1 MKKSL
6 NINGFEFEAE
16 YSDAEVST
24 ILLPL
29 LGKMTALYH
38 AKNERIVVF
47 LAAPPAVGKTTLAV
61 FLEKLSQEEN
71 EFCEI
76 QHLSLDGFHHK
87 SNYLKE
93 HRMNYL
99 GEDICLN
106 EIKGMPETFDYDKF
120 LEYLKK
126 LKSSNDQWPIYDRKS
141 HDVIEGV
148 VQITKDIILIEGN
161 WLLLDEERWNQ
172 LVQYCDLSIFIE
184 ANEAMLKER
193 LVNRKL
199 QGGLSYDAAL
209 NFYERS
215 DKKNIQRVLKHRIKA
230 DINLSMVKDGE
241 KMILQK

>member
-1 MKKSL
+1 MKKIL

-24 ILLPL
+24 ILIPL
-29 LGKMTALYH
+29 LEKMTALH
-38 AKNERIVVF
+38 DSKNERIVVF

-61 FLEKLSQEEN
+61 FLEKLSQEKS

-93 HRMNYL
+93 HKINYL
-99 GEDICLN
+99 GDDIYLN
-106 EIKGMPETFDYDKF
+106 DIKGMPETFDYDKF
-120 LEYLKK
+120 LMYLKK
-126 LKSSNDQWPIYDRKS
+126 LKSSNDKWPIYDRKS
-141 HDVIEGV
+141 HDVIEEV
-148 VQITKDIILIEGN
+148 VEITKDIVLIEGN

-172 LVQYCDLSIFIE
+172 LVKYCDLSIFIE
-184 ANEAMLKER
+184 ANKTMLKER

-209 NFYERS
+209 DFYERS
-215 DKKNIQRVLKHRIKA
+215 DKKNIQRVLKNRIKA
-230 DINLSMVKDGE
+230 DINLSMVKNGE
-241 KMILQK
+241 KMKLQK